1 MKTETTSKEA
11 RLEFFRD
18 LFERARLAYTESSE
32 GYEKNL
38 AQYRGSKE
46 IDGSHEEALTVRNV
60 TYEIIES
67 QISSEIPMPK
77 VDPEAYS
84 ERRDRNAHSIE
95 MLCSAVRDRLP
106 FEEMNDVD
114 ERNTYVF
121 GGGVWLVEW
130 DNSLQS
136 GSAVGGVKIHTVSPR
151 DFIPEP
157 CVCSIEDMEYCF
169 IRTRRTRGDIARRY
183 HIDEAEL
190 SLLECESSFS
200 DGDTPDDT
208 VAVTVC
214 FYRGEDGEVGRFIFS
229 GDVTLSDLPAYYR
242 RKILRCE
249 CCGHT
254 AEECDCEESSLTTE
268 EIGYERISLSAK
280 SLGEIFGGERK
291 SGAEIIVPYYLPKS
305 FPIVIRKN
313 TSLDGALFGQ
323 SDCEYIR
330 PEQQAINKIESRIL
344 QKLLRAGITPIIP
357 EDATIA
363 LNNTVFGQVIKMKPG
378 ESADMYGKVDTTP
391 DISQDIAEADRL
403 YDHTK
408 RVLGISDAFQG
419 IDNAAGE
426 SGYAKQLRISQAQSR
441 LESKRRMKKAA
452 YAELYRL
459 VFEHYLAFADE
470 PRQLYYKDV
479 LGIVHVEEFNRH
491 SFLIFD
497 KRLGEIVYDDGYLFS
512 SDSSGEEYQREA
524 LWERNLENL
533 RSGSLGDPALPSTLL
548 RYWQSQERAHYPYAR
563 ENVEYFR
570 SMISDKSEK
579 TERNRYE

>member
-1 MKTETTSKEA
+1 MRTETTSKEA
-11 RLEFFRD
+11 RLEFFRE
-18 LFERARLAYTESSE
+18 LFERSAAAYSDYCDD
-32 GYEKNL
+32 YERNL

-46 IDGSHEEALTVRNV
+46 IDGSPEEALTVRNV

-67 QISSEIPMPK
+67 QVSSEIPMPK

-84 ERRDRNAHSIE
+84 EIRERNAHSIE
-95 MLCSAVRDRLP
+95 LLCTAIRDKLP
-106 FEEMNDVD
+106 FEEMNDVE
-114 ERNTYVF
+114 ERNTYVY

-130 DNSLQS
+130 DSS
-136 GSAVGGVKIHTVSPR
+136 VHCTGASGGVRIHTVSPR

-169 IRTRRTRGDIARRY
+169 IRTRHTRGDVGRKY
-183 HIDEAEL
+183 GVSEDDL
-190 SLLECESSFS
+190 SLLECESSYS
-200 DGDTPDDT
+200 DEDSPDDT

-229 GDVTLSDLPAYYR
+229 GDVTLSDMPAYYR
-242 RKILRCE
+242 RRLEKCE
-249 CCGHT
+249 SCGRPV
-254 AEECDCEESSLTTE
+254 AECLCDECHPRVE
-268 EIGYERISLSAK
+268 EIDREEITLPAK
-280 SLGEIFGGERK
+280 RVGEIFGSEGKRGTRV
-291 SGAEIIVPYYLPKS
+291 SVPYYLPRS

-313 TSLDGALFGQ
+313 VSADNALFGQ

-357 EDATIA
+357 EDATVA
-363 LNNTVFGQVIKMKPG
+363 LNNAVFGQVIKMKPG

-391 DISQDIAEADRL
+391 DISQDIAEAERL

-408 RVLGISDAFQG
+408 RVMGISDAFQG

-426 SGYAKQLRISQAQSR
+426 SGYAKQLRISQAQGR

-452 YAELYRL
+452 YAALYRL

-479 LGIVHVEEFNRH
+479 LGSVHLEEFNKQD
-491 SFLIFD
+491 FLIFD
-497 KRLGEIVYDDGYLFS
+497 RRVGELVYDDGYLFS

-533 RSGSLGDPALPSTLL
+533 RSGSLGDPTLPATLL

-570 SMISDKSEK
+570 AVISDESKNGKEQI
-579 TERNRYE
+579 

>member
-1 MKTETTSKEA
+1 MKTETTSKES
-11 RLEFFRD
+11 RLEFFRE
-18 LFERARLAYTESSE
+18 LFERAKLAYQDSAD
-32 GYEKNL
+32 GYERNL
-38 AQYRGSKE
+38 EQYRGSKK
-46 IDGSHEEALTVRNV
+46 IDGSPEEALTVRNV

-67 QISSEIPMPK
+67 QVSSEIPMPK

-84 ERRDRNAHSIE
+84 EIRDRNAHSIE
-95 MLCSAVRDRLP
+95 MLCSAIRDKLP

-130 DNSLQS
+130 DNGLSC
-136 GSAVGGVKIHTVSPR
+136 GTEVGGVKIHTVSPR

-157 CVCSIEDMEYCF
+157 CVCNIEDMEYCF
-169 IRTRRTRGDIARRY
+169 IRTRRTRGDVSRRY
-183 HIDEAEL
+183 SVDEGEL
-190 SLLECESSFS
+190 ALLECESSYS
-200 DGDTPDDT
+200 DEDSPDDT

-229 GDVTLSDLPAYYR
+229 GDVTLSDMPAYYR
-242 RKILRCE
+242 RRLVKCKSCGKPVAE
-249 CCGHT
+249 CLCK
-254 AEECDCEESSLTTE
+254 ESHPETVEINRE
-268 EIGYERISLSAK
+268 EIILPAKRI
-280 SLGEIFGGERK
+280 GEIFGGEGKRDTRV
-291 SGAEIIVPYYLPKS
+291 SVPYYLPRS

-313 TSLDGALFGQ
+313 VSADDALFGQ

-357 EDATIA
+357 EDATVA
-363 LNNTVFGQVIKMKPG
+363 LNNAVFGQVIKMKPG

-391 DISQDIAEADRL
+391 DISQDIAEAERL

-408 RVLGISDAFQG
+408 RVMGISDAFQG

-426 SGYAKQLRISQAQSR
+426 SGYAKQLRISQASSR

-452 YAELYRL
+452 YAALYRL

-470 PRQLYYKDV
+470 PRQLFYRDV
-479 LGIVHVEEFNRH
+479 LGNVHMEEFNRH
-491 SFLIFD
+491 DFLIFD
-497 KRLGEIVYDDGYLFS
+497 GRRGDLVYDDGYLFS

-533 RSGSLGDPALPSTLL
+533 RSGSLGDPAAPATLL

-570 SMISDKSEK
+570 AVISDEKSNGKEQI
-579 TERNRYE
+579 

>member
-11 RLEFFRD
+11 RLEFFRE
-18 LFERARLAYTESSE
+18 LYERARLAHREADD
-32 GYEKNL
+32 GYERNL
-38 AQYRGSKE
+38 EQYRGSKK
-46 IDGSHEEALTVRNV
+46 IDGSPEEALTVRNV

-67 QISSEIPMPK
+67 QVSSEIPMPK

-84 ERRDRNAHSIE
+84 EIRDRNAHSIE
-95 MLCSAVRDRLP
+95 MLCTAIRDKLP

-130 DNSLQS
+130 DNALIR
-136 GSAVGGVKIHTVSPR
+136 GGEVGGVRVHTVSPR

-169 IRTRRTRGDIARRY
+169 IRTRRTRGDVSRKYAV
-183 HIDEAEL
+183 DEGEL
-190 SLLECESSFS
+190 SLLECESSYS
-200 DGDTPDDT
+200 EKDSPDDT

-229 GDVTLSDLPAYYR
+229 GEVTLSDMPAYYR
-242 RKILRCE
+242 RRLEKCERCGRPVAE
-249 CCGHT
+249 CLCD
-254 AEECDCEESSLTTE
+254 ECHPSVE
-268 EIGYERISLSAK
+268 EIEREEVHLSAK
-280 SLGEIFGGERK
+280 RIGEIFGGEGRRDARV
-291 SGAEIIVPYYLPKS
+291 SVPYYLPRS

-313 TSLDGALFGQ
+313 VSLDGELFGQ
-323 SDCEYIR
+323 SDCEYVR

-391 DISQDIAEADRL
+391 DISQDIAEAERL

-408 RVLGISDAFQG
+408 RVMGISDAFQG

-426 SGYAKQLRISQAQSR
+426 SGYAKQLRISQAQGR

-452 YAELYRL
+452 YAALYRL
-459 VFEHYLAFADE
+459 IFEHYLAFADE

-479 LGIVHVEEFNRH
+479 LGNVHVEEFNRH
-491 SFLIFD
+491 DFLIFD
-497 KRLGEIVYDDGYLFS
+497 GRRGELVYDDGYLFT

-533 RSGSLGDPALPSTLL
+533 RSGSLGDPALPATLL

-570 SMISDKSEK
+570 AVISDEIKNGKEQI
-579 TERNRYE
+579 